1 MACEP
6 ASRDDLPAVVSL
18 LAACGLPTE
27 DVREGPGT
35 AHLVW
40 REDGVVVGTVG
51 VDVAGELALLRSLA
65 VAPAQR
71 GRGLGRALTAA
82 AEQRAVEAGA
92 RTLLLL
98 TESADALAR
107 VCGFAETSRC
117 ALDPGVT
124 VFRQFSAGCC
134 AGATCYLKRVRPA
147 GEAPA

>member
-6 ASRDDLPAVVSL
+6 ATGDDLPAIISM

-27 DVREGPGT
+27 DVREAPGT
-35 AHLVW
+35 VQLVW
-40 REDGVVVGTVG
+40 REDGMVVGTVG
-51 VDVAGELALLRSLA
+51 VDVVGERALLRSLA

-71 GRGLGRALTAA
+71 GRGLGRALAAA
-82 AEQRAVEAGA
+82 AELRAVEAGA

-98 TESADALAR
+98 TESADALALA
-107 VCGFAETSRC
+107 CGFTEVSRC

-134 AGATCYLKRVRPA
+134 AGATCYLKRVGLP
-147 GEAPA
+147 